1 MYSAHSRGSRCSPPL
16 FLGDGRR
23 PASADN
29 PVVFKLIAIAGLS
42 VGVSVPA
49 AAAEPVPLD
58 QQNAFVRTHCA
69 VCHTDR
75 ANNGGLSLEG
85 FDAAVA
91 APSLAA
97 MMLSKITSGTALA
110 TVHAAGHDTAAAA
123 VLKRGLGKGA
133 VNASGLGAPA
143 PAIVD
148 GLVAAFAAQ
157 SASAENW
164 SVERTKHR
172 TTGSEIVTASIVRE
186 LPSAAAT
193 GRGDTEAAM
202 YRLVL
207 TCNPVAREGSMQ
219 LAWSPVPKRGTLA
232 VALDGRAATTYTV
245 EGTEKMGNGTSVT
258 AGPAAY
264 LFARFGGGADS
275 RIQLPKRTLTA
286 SQLFAG
292 ETVTIP
298 FDQLPA
304 AAREALSACFR

>member
-1 MYSAHSRGSRCSPPL
+1 MCPGPL
-16 FLGDGRR
+16 FLGAGRR
-23 PASADN
+23 TASADN
-29 PVVFKLIAIAGLS
+29 PGVFKLLAIAGLT
-42 VGVSVPA
+42 VGLAVPA

-58 QQNAFVRTHCA
+58 QQNTFVKTHCA

-91 APSLAA
+91 APGLAA

-110 TVHAAGHDTAAAA
+110 TVHAAGHDPAAAA

-143 PAIVD
+143 PAVVD

-157 SASAENW
+157 SAGASAW
-164 SVERTKHR
+164 TIERTKHH

-186 LPSAAAT
+186 LPSAAAA

-207 TCNPVAREGSMQ
+207 TCNAAAREGAMQ

-245 EGTEKMGNGTSVT
+245 EGTERMGNGTSVT
-258 AGPAAY
+258 SGPAAY
-264 LFARFGGGADS
+264 VFARFGGTADT
-275 RIQLPKRTLTA
+275 RIPLPKRTLTA

-292 ETVTIP
+292 ETVTFP
-298 FDQLPA
+298 FDQLSA
-304 AAREALSACFR
+304 AARDALSGCFR